1 MPDFLTILAEFEQ
14 RAPAAGSA
22 PRRTA
27 FAPPDPIVRNAA
39 SRREAVDAYGA
50 DRAAPVPPDQAAFR
64 REIEQASNSPRRL
77 RRLRRRIAWSLHPDR
92 AHNLD
97 DAALLAE
104 LNATMDAA
112 LRKL

>member
-14 RAPAAGSA
+14 KAPTAGSA

-27 FAPPDPIVRNAA
+27 FAPPEPLIRSVA
-39 SRREAVDAYGA
+39 SRREAIEAYGA
-50 DRAAPVPPDQAAFR
+50 DRPARVLPDQAAFR
-64 REIEQASNSPRRL
+64 REIEQTGNSPRRL

-92 AHNLD
+92 THSPG

-104 LNATMDAA
+104 LNAAMDAA
-112 LRKL
+112 LRKP